1 MENQNQKISKK
12 RLWIQLAWGI
22 CLIVFVVLLPVTV
35 RPFFHE
41 VKYERKE
48 KPLSDSTALADKD
61 IQQRIRQLQTEVNR
75 LDNRLDKFL
84 PHTPYIV
91 VNTTKNQFSLYD
103 AKGKLVREGNCSSG
117 SYTQLV
123 SKKKTWIFRTP
134 KGRMTV
140 LSKTENPVW
149 AKPDWAFIEEGLP
162 VPKPG
167 DPSRFERGVLGDY
180 ALRMADGYLLHGTLY
195 QRFLG
200 MPVTHG
206 CIRLGDADLEVVY
219 HTLPVGAYVYI
230 Y

>member
-1 MENQNQKISKK
+1 MLTSFSFVINEKALIFSSPYCTVILEKSRLLRSSLAGVPVLNLRISIPLSK
-12 RLWIQLAWGI
+12 RL
-22 CLIVFVVLLPVTV
+22 
-35 RPFFHE
+35 
-41 VKYERKE
+41 
-48 KPLSDSTALADKD
+48 
-61 IQQRIRQLQTEVNR
+61 
-75 LDNRLDKFL
+75 
-84 PHTPYIV
+84 
-91 VNTTKNQFSLYD
+91 
-103 AKGKLVREGNCSSG
+103 
-117 SYTQLV
+117 LV
-123 SKKKTWIFRTP
+123 SKAA
-134 KGRMTV
+134 
-140 LSKTENPVW
+140 L